1 MNPDNF
7 KARASQMH
15 RICSYQDKGH
25 NLTDTQMKG
34 IITFCEEV
42 EKEHFFGFRPDVTVD
57 TMEKGILG
65 QSAAVTLF
73 NKVLNERTGRFVV
86 LKENKERL
94 SNDYF
99 TGEPDFYIGDN
110 KRKCIEGFDTKC
122 SKDVMTFPRWDA
134 ELDKTY
140 YWQNMVY
147 IDLFGADRWTT
158 VYALVNTPGYQL
170 LDKKE
175 RLFKAL
181 GSPDED
187 SRNGERYREK
197 AILLEK
203 NNIFDID
210 LFRKEN
216 PNTDLENKDWSHLK
230 KPSERIKEFVVE
242 RDEDA
247 IQFMR
252 NRVNVVRN
260 YMMKTF
266 KF

>member
-1 MNPDNF
+1 MNPDNL
-7 KARASQMH
+7 KVRASQMH
-15 RICSYQDKGH
+15 RICSYREAGH
-25 NLTDTQMKG
+25 NLTATQMKG

-86 LKENKERL
+86 LKENKERI
-94 SNDYF
+94 SDDDF
-99 TGEPDFYIGDN
+99 TGEPDVYQGINIRTVD
-110 KRKCIEGFDTKC
+110 EGFDTKC
-122 SKDVMTFPRWDA
+122 SKDITTFPRWKTI
-134 ELDKTY
+134 LDDTY
-140 YWQNMVY
+140 FWQNMTY
-147 IDLFGADRWTT
+147 IALTGAKRWTT

-170 LDKKE
+170 LKAKE
-175 RLFKAL
+175 NLYYKM
-181 GSPDED
+181 GCPDESSKNFD
-187 SRNGERYREK
+187 RYIEK
-197 AILLEK
+197 VILLEK

-230 KPSERIKEFVVE
+230 KPFERIKEFVVE
-242 RDEDA
+242 RDEEA

-260 YMMKTF
+260 YMRKTF
-266 KF
+266 K

>member
-1 MNPDNF
+1 MDYSQF
-7 KARASQMH
+7 KVRASQMH

-25 NLTDTQMKG
+25 NLTDAQMKG
-34 IITFCEEV
+34 IITFCEEA
-42 EKEHFFGFRPDVTVD
+42 ELESFFGFRPDVTVD
-57 TMEKGILG
+57 AMEKGILG

-73 NKVLNERTGRFVV
+73 NKVLNDRTGKFVV

-94 SNDYF
+94 TNDYF

-122 SKDVMTFPRWDA
+122 SKDVMTFPRWDV

-158 VYALVNTPGYQL
+158 VYSLINSPGYQVL
-170 LDKKE
+170 KLKE
-175 RLFKAL
+175 NLYYKM
-181 GSPDED
+181 GCPDE
-187 SRNGERYREK
+187 SSKNFQRYIEK
-197 AILLEK
+197 VILIEK

-252 NRVNVVRN
+252 NRVMVCRN

-266 KF
+266 K